1 LRRRGL
7 RSSCDPYRLS
17 AFDLD
22 VLRKA
27 FKKSV
32 RDHNVT
38 DAGWAEY
45 AKLFIK
51 QVTNGDP
58 DTQL

>member
-1 LRRRGL
+1 MSNRKNYEG
-7 RSSCDPYRLS
+7 DRLS

-51 QVTNGDP
+51 QVTNRDP